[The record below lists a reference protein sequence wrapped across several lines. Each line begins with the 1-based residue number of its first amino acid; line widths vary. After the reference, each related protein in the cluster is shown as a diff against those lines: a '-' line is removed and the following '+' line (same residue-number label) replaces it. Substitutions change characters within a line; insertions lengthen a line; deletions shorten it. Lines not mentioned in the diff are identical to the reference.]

1 VVYDFGGGGSAR
13 GIELTGVGTTAY
25 LYNNT
30 LVNVTPGVLAN
41 SDLDV
46 IHLRNTVALQCD
58 RCVSEFRGTYIG
70 ANNRTSDDSAPTL
83 GIGAQL
89 SSDVI
94 TDYFVSPSDFHLSA
108 AAPRLAELQDVGADL
123 SSDPDL
129 AFDRDIDAMLRVG
142 LWDVGADEL

>member
-1 VVYDFGGGGSAR
+1 
-13 GIELTGVGTTAY
+13 
-25 LYNNT
+25 
-30 LVNVTPGVLAN
+30 
-41 SDLDV
+41 
-46 IHLRNTVALQCD
+46 
-58 RCVSEFRGTYIG
+58 
-70 ANNRTSDDSAPTL
+70 L